1 MKTVVVT
8 VSNRIPTEPYYHFAA
23 FKASLARFGVEPIVL
38 GMSERWD
45 GLVSKPR
52 HLLKWLRGHS
62 DEVDCI
68 MAVDSWDVLFVKPP
82 DDIAKE
88 WDAIGRPWICGAER
102 ALFPPADVSVWPQCS
117 SPYRFL
123 NSGAI
128 ISTPKD
134 MIAVLEAMNPDALPN
149 DHQKEDGSHHHQNDQ
164 QDYQQLFLKQPIP
177 MLLDTEC
184 KFIWNLCD
192 VPVTSADFP
201 TNGAGVFNVDTQ
213 TYPGIIHANGGAKE
227 ETIFL
232 EVLRRINQKSDIQ
245 ICTT

>member
-1 MKTVVVT
+1 
-8 VSNRIPTEPYYHFAA
+8 
-23 FKASLARFGVEPIVL
+23 
-38 GMSERWD
+38 MSERWD

-52 HLLKWLRGHS
+52 HLLRWLKHDFS
-62 DEVDCI
+62 FLDADCL
-68 MAVDSWDVLFVKPP
+68 MVVDSWDVLFVKSP
-82 DDIAKE
+82 DEIAKE

-102 ALFPPADVSVWPQCS
+102 NLFPPADTSAWPQCS

-134 MIAVLEAMNPDALPN
+134 MMAVLEAMNPDALPN
-149 DHQKEDGSHHHQNDQ
+149 DHQREDGSHHHQNDQ

-184 KFIWNLCD
+184 RFIWNLCD
-192 VPVTSADFP
+192 VHRDSADLLGEVI
-201 TNGAGVFNVDTQ
+201 NLDTK
-213 TYPGIIHANGGAKE
+213 TKPGIIHANGGSKE
-227 ETIFL
+227 GEIFL
-232 EVLRRINQKSDIQ
+232 EILKSLEAKPDIQ